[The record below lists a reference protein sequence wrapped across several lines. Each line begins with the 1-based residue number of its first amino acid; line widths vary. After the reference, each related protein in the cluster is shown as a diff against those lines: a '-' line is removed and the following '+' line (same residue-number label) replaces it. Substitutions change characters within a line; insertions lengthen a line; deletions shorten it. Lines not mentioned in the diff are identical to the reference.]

1 MGPHERSRSVTLAMR
16 WWACLSGAA
25 LSICALSLGML
36 FTRPTP
42 ESYDAQIMFQVTQSM
57 VDHGNFFVHQDPYGM
72 NTPYSLWGI
81 GMSLL
86 MALPYWVAERLQQDP
101 GVFVMGVNAA
111 VVAAIAGTVFALGLA
126 MRGTAVQS
134 LAAAALTVFG
144 TLLLPYV
151 ATGFSEPAVALAIAL
166 GLIGVQTNRP
176 VVAGAAAG
184 FALLM
189 RVDSVFLVVPV
200 LGVATWVAGARS
212 WQAAL
217 RFSVALTP
225 AIVVTAAY
233 DTLRYGA
240 PWRAGYF
247 FATFTHSLG
256 AGLYGLLLSPAAG
269 LFIYVPL
276 LPIALVGLFLA
287 IRRLPLLAATALAL
301 LVVRIPV
308 YAVWFG
314 WSAYWVWGPRYL
326 VPAMPV
332 LAVGLLEVCRRWSGL
347 HLGVKAALAS
357 VLALSGLV
365 QVVGAAVAYEHAVM
379 FSALLRAHPPVL
391 GPGFVID
398 ASLPST
404 QAVFDRILFDW
415 SLWPI
420 PDEARDLIQGR
431 YLSSHWLAP
440 TPNITA
446 IAALLICGAL
456 TLAVAVVAA
465 RRSDQLARATPD
477 GRNG

>member
-1 MGPHERSRSVTLAMR
+1 MGPHERSRSVTAAMR
-16 WWACLSGAA
+16 RWAWLSGAA
-25 LSICALSLGML
+25 LFMCALSVGML
-36 FTRPTP
+36 LTRPTP

-57 VDHGNFFVHQDPYGM
+57 VDHGSFTVHEDPFGM
-72 NTPYSLWGI
+72 NTPYSFYGI

-86 MALPYWVAERLQQDP
+86 MVPPYWVAERLHQDP
-101 GVFVMGVNAA
+101 GAFVMGVNAA
-111 VVAAIAGTVFALGLA
+111 VVAAIAVTVFALCLA
-126 MRGTAVQS
+126 TRATALQS

-151 ATGFSEPAVALAIAL
+151 ATGFSEPSVGLAIAV

-176 VVAGAAAG
+176 VLAGAAAG
-184 FALLM
+184 LALLM
-189 RVDSVFLVVPV
+189 RVDSAFLVVPV
-200 LGVATWVAGARS
+200 LGVAAWVAGARS

-217 RFSVALTP
+217 RFCIALMP
-225 AIVVTAAY
+225 AIIVTAGY
-233 DTLRYGA
+233 DMLRFGA
-240 PWRAGYF
+240 PWRTGYF
-247 FATFTHSLG
+247 YATFNHPLV

-269 LFIYVPL
+269 LLIYVPL
-276 LPIALVGLFLA
+276 LPLALVGLFLA
-287 IRRLPLLAATALAL
+287 MRRLPLLASTALVLLAL
-301 LVVRIPV
+301 RIAV

-314 WSAYWVWGPRYL
+314 WSAYWAWGPRYL

-332 LAVGLLEVCRRWSGL
+332 LAVGLIEVCRRWSGL
-347 HLGVKAALAS
+347 HLAVKAAVAF
-357 VLALSGLV
+357 VLAISGLV
-365 QVVGAAVAYEHAVM
+365 QVVGASIGYEHAAM

-404 QAVFDRILFDW
+404 QAVWDRILFEW

-420 PDEARDLIQGR
+420 PDMARDLMQGR

-446 IAALLICGAL
+446 IAALLVCAVVAL
-456 TLAVAVVAA
+456 TVAVVAA
-465 RRSDQLARATPD
+465 RRSDKQAPATP
-477 GRNG
+477 GALRT

>member
-1 MGPHERSRSVTLAMR
+1 MGPHERSRSVTVAMR

-57 VDHGNFFVHQDPYGM
+57 VDHGSFTVHQDPFGM

-86 MALPYWVAERLQQDP
+86 MALPYWVAERLHQDP

-111 VVAAIAGTVFALGLA
+111 VVAVTSGTVFALGLA
-126 MRGTAVQS
+126 TRATAVQS
-134 LAAAALTVFG
+134 LAAAAFTVFG

-184 FALLM
+184 LALLM
-189 RVDSVFLVVPV
+189 RVDSAFLVVPV
-200 LGVATWVAGARS
+200 LGVASWVAGARS

-217 RFSVALTP
+217 RFGVALMP
-225 AIVVTAAY
+225 AVIVTAGY

-240 PWRAGYF
+240 PWRTGYF
-247 FATFTHSLG
+247 FATFNHPLV

-276 LPIALVGLFLA
+276 LPLALVGLFLTM
-287 IRRLPLLAATALAL
+287 RRLPLLASTALVL
-301 LVVRIPV
+301 LAVRILV

-332 LAVGLLEVCRRWSGL
+332 LAVGLIEVCRRWSGL
-347 HLGVKAALAS
+347 HLGLKAALAS
-357 VLALSGLV
+357 VLAVSGLV
-365 QVVGAAVAYEHAVM
+365 QVVGAAVGYEHAVM

-391 GPGFVID
+391 GPGFAID

-420 PDEARDLIQGR
+420 PDEARDLMQGR

-446 IAALLICGAL
+446 IAALLVCGAL
-456 TLAVAVVAA
+456 TWAVAVVAA
-465 RRSDQLARATPD
+465 RRSDQLARATPA
-477 GRNG
+477 

>member
-1 MGPHERSRSVTLAMR
+1 MGPHERSRSVTVAMR

-36 FTRPTP
+36 FTRRTP

-57 VDHGNFFVHQDPYGM
+57 VDHGNFFVHQDPFGI
-72 NTPYSLWGI
+72 NTPYSYYGI

-86 MALPYWVAERLQQDP
+86 MALPYWVAERLHQDP
-101 GVFVMGVNAA
+101 GAFVMGVNAA
-111 VVAAIAGTVFALGLA
+111 VVAATAGTVFALGLA
-126 MRGTAVQS
+126 MRATALQS
-134 LAAAALTVFG
+134 FAAAALTVFG

-189 RVDSVFLVVPV
+189 RVDSAFLVVPV
-200 LGVATWVAGARS
+200 LGVAAWVAGAGS

-240 PWRAGYF
+240 PWRTGYF
-247 FATFTHSLG
+247 FATFDHPLV

-276 LPIALVGLFLA
+276 LPLALVGLFLA
-287 IRRLPLLAATALAL
+287 IRRLPLLGATALAL

-347 HLGVKAALAS
+347 HLVVKAALAS
-357 VLALSGLV
+357 VLAVSSLV

-391 GPGFVID
+391 GRGFVID

>member
-1 MGPHERSRSVTLAMR
+1 MGPHERSRSVTATMR
-16 WWACLSGAA
+16 WWACLSGFA
-25 LSICALSLGML
+25 LSMCALSVGML

-57 VDHGNFFVHQDPYGM
+57 VDHGTFTVHQDPFGM
-72 NTPYSLWGI
+72 NTPYSFYGI

-86 MALPYWVAERLQQDP
+86 MAFPYWVAERLRQDP

-111 VVAAIAGTVFALGLA
+111 VVASIAAAAFVLGLSTRA
-126 MRGTAVQS
+126 TALQS

-151 ATGFSEPAVALAIAL
+151 ATGFAEPSVALAIAL

-184 FALLM
+184 LALLM
-189 RVDSVFLVVPV
+189 RVDSAFLVVPV

-217 RFSVALTP
+217 RFCLALMP
-225 AIVVTAAY
+225 AIIVTAGY
-233 DTLRYGA
+233 NTLRFGA
-240 PWRAGYF
+240 PWRTGYF
-247 FATFTHSLG
+247 YATFNHPLA

-276 LPIALVGLFLA
+276 LPLALVGLFLA
-287 IRRLPLLAATALAL
+287 MRRLPLLASTALVLLAL
-301 LVVRIPV
+301 RILV

-314 WSAYWVWGPRYL
+314 WSAYWAWGPRYL

-347 HLGVKAALAS
+347 HLGVKAAVVF
-357 VLALSGLV
+357 VLVVSGLV
-365 QVVGAAVAYEHAVM
+365 QVVGAAIGYEHASM

-391 GPGFVID
+391 GPGFVVD

-404 QAVFDRILFDW
+404 EAVFDRILFDW

-420 PDEARDLIQGR
+420 PEAARDLMQGR

-446 IAALLICGAL
+446 IAALLVGGAL
-456 TLAVAVVAA
+456 TWTVAVISA
-465 RRSDQLARATPD
+465 RWSDKRARATL
-477 GRNG
+477 GETR

>member
-1 MGPHERSRSVTLAMR
+1 MGPHERSRSVTAAMR
-16 WWACLSGAA
+16 RWAWLSGAA
-25 LSICALSLGML
+25 LFMCALSVGML

-57 VDHGNFFVHQDPYGM
+57 VDHGTFTVHQDPFGM
-72 NTPYSLWGI
+72 NTPYSFYGI

-86 MALPYWVAERLQQDP
+86 MAFPYWVAERLRQDP

-111 VVAAIAGTVFALGLA
+111 VVASIAAAAFVLGLSTRA
-126 MRGTAVQS
+126 TALQS

-151 ATGFSEPAVALAIAL
+151 ATGFAEPSVALAIAL

-184 FALLM
+184 LALLM
-189 RVDSVFLVVPV
+189 RVDSAFLVVPV

-217 RFSVALTP
+217 RFCLALMP
-225 AIVVTAAY
+225 AIIVTAGY
-233 DTLRYGA
+233 NTLRFGA
-240 PWRAGYF
+240 PWRTGYF
-247 FATFTHSLG
+247 YATFNHPLA

-276 LPIALVGLFLA
+276 LPLALVGLFLA
-287 IRRLPLLAATALAL
+287 MRRLPLLASTALVLLAL
-301 LVVRIPV
+301 RILV

-314 WSAYWVWGPRYL
+314 WSAYWAWGPRYL

-332 LAVGLLEVCRRWSGL
+332 LAVGLIEVCRRWSGL
-347 HLGVKAALAS
+347 HLGVKAAM
-357 VLALSGLV
+357 VLVLVVSGLV
-365 QVVGAAVAYEHAVM
+365 QVVGAAIGYEHVAM
-379 FSALLRAHPPVL
+379 FSALLREHPPVL
-391 GPGFVID
+391 GPGFVVD

-404 QAVFDRILFDW
+404 EAVFDRILFDW

-420 PDEARDLIQGR
+420 PEAARDLMQGR
-431 YLSSHWLAP
+431 YLSTHWLAP
-440 TPNITA
+440 TPNVTA
-446 IAALLICGAL
+446 FAALLVGGAV
-456 TLAVAVVAA
+456 TWTVAVISAGW
-465 RRSDQLARATPD
+465 SDKRARATL
-477 GRNG
+477 GETR

>member
-1 MGPHERSRSVTLAMR
+1 
-16 WWACLSGAA
+16 
-25 LSICALSLGML
+25 ML
-36 FTRPTP
+36 FTRPAP

-57 VDHGNFFVHQDPYGM
+57 VDHGTFTVHQDPFGM
-72 NTPYSLWGI
+72 NTPYSFWGI

-86 MALPYWVAERLQQDP
+86 MALPYWVAERLHQDP
-101 GVFVMGVNAA
+101 GAFVMGVNAT
-111 VVAAIAGTVFALGLA
+111 VVAVIAATVFGLGLA
-126 MRGTAVQS
+126 TRATALQS

-151 ATGFSEPAVALAIAL
+151 ATGFSEPAVGLAIAL

-189 RVDSVFLVVPV
+189 RVDSAFLVVPV
-200 LGVATWVAGARS
+200 LGVATWVSGGRS
-212 WQAAL
+212 WHAAL
-217 RFSVALTP
+217 RFCLALMP
-225 AIVVTAAY
+225 AVIVTAAY
-233 DTLRYGA
+233 DTLRFGA
-240 PWRAGYF
+240 PWRTGYF
-247 FATFTHSLG
+247 FATFNHPLV

-276 LPIALVGLFLA
+276 LPIALVGLFLTM
-287 IRRLPLLAATALAL
+287 RRLPLLAATALVL
-301 LVVRIPV
+301 LAVRILV

-332 LAVGLLEVCRRWSGL
+332 LAVGLVEVCRRWSGL
-347 HLGVKAALAS
+347 HVGVKAALAI
-357 VLALSGLV
+357 VLVVSGLV
-365 QVVGAAVAYEHAVM
+365 QVVGAAVGYEHAVM

-398 ASLPST
+398 DSLPST
-404 QAVFDRILFDW
+404 QAVFDRIRFDW

-420 PDEARDLIQGR
+420 PDEARDLMQGR

-465 RRSDQLARATPD
+465 RRSDKLARATP
-477 GRNG
+477 G

>member
-111 VVAAIAGTVFALGLA
+111 VVAAIAGTVL
-126 MRGTAVQS
+126 
-134 LAAAALTVFG
+134 
-144 TLLLPYV
+144 
-151 ATGFSEPAVALAIAL
+151 AL

-247 FATFTHSLG
+247 FATFTHPLG

-287 IRRLPLLAATALAL
+287 IRRLPLLASTALVL
-301 LVVRIPV
+301 LAVRILV
-308 YAVWFG
+308 YAVWFE
-314 WSAYWVWGPRYL
+314 WSAYWAWGPRYL

-332 LAVGLLEVCRRWSGL
+332 LAVGLVEVCRRWSGL
-347 HLGVKAALAS
+347 HLGVKAVLAS
-357 VLALSGLV
+357 VLAVSGLV

>member
-276 LPIALVGLFLA
+276 LPW
-287 IRRLPLLAATALAL
+287 R
-301 LVVRIPV
+301 
-308 YAVWFG
+308 
-314 WSAYWVWGPRYL
+314 
-326 VPAMPV
+326 
-332 LAVGLLEVCRRWSGL
+332 C
-347 HLGVKAALAS
+347 
-357 VLALSGLV
+357 
-365 QVVGAAVAYEHAVM
+365 
-379 FSALLRAHPPVL
+379 
-391 GPGFVID
+391 
-398 ASLPST
+398 
-404 QAVFDRILFDW
+404 
-415 SLWPI
+415 
-420 PDEARDLIQGR
+420 
-431 YLSSHWLAP
+431 
-440 TPNITA
+440 
-446 IAALLICGAL
+446 
-456 TLAVAVVAA
+456 
-465 RRSDQLARATPD
+465 
-477 GRNG
+477 

>member
-1 MGPHERSRSVTLAMR
+1 MR
-16 WWACLSGAA
+16 CWACLSGAA
-25 LSICALSLGML
+25 FAICALSLGL
-36 FTRPTP
+36 IFTRATP

-57 VDHGNFFVHQDPYGM
+57 VDHGSFAVHQDPFGI
-72 NTPYSLWGI
+72 NTPYSYYGI

-86 MALPYWVAERLQQDP
+86 MALPYWFAERLHQDP
-101 GVFVMGVNAA
+101 DTFVMGVNAA
-111 VVAAIAGTVFALGLA
+111 VFSAIAVTVFALGLA
-126 MRGTAVQS
+126 TRATALQS

-151 ATGFSEPAVALAIAL
+151 ATGFSEPSVALAIAL

-176 VVAGAAAG
+176 VVTGAAAG

-189 RVDSVFLVVPV
+189 RVDSVFLVGPA
-200 LGVATWVAGARS
+200 LGVAAWVAGGRS
-212 WQAAL
+212 WRAAL
-217 RFSVALTP
+217 RFSVALVP
-225 AIVVTAAY
+225 AAIIVAVY

-240 PWRAGYF
+240 PWRTGYF
-247 FATFTHSLG
+247 FATFNHPLG

-276 LPIALVGLFLA
+276 LPLALVGLFLA
-287 IRRLPLLAATALAL
+287 MRRLPLLASTALVL
-301 LVVRIPV
+301 LAVRILV

-332 LAVGLLEVCRRWSGL
+332 LAVGLIEVCRRWSGL
-347 HLGVKAALAS
+347 HIAVKAAVAV
-357 VLALSGLV
+357 VLAVSGLV
-365 QVVGAAVAYEHAVM
+365 QVVGAAVGYEHAVM
-379 FSALLRAHPPVL
+379 FSALLRAHPAVL
-391 GPGFVID
+391 GPGFIID

-420 PDEARDLIQGR
+420 PDEARDLWQGR

-440 TPNITA
+440 TPNTTA
-446 IAALLICGAL
+446 IAALLACGAL
-456 TLAVAVVAA
+456 AGTVAVVAA
-465 RRSDQLARATPD
+465 RWSDKRVPLIQSGD
-477 GRNG
+477 

>member
-1 MGPHERSRSVTLAMR
+1 MR
-16 WWACLSGAA
+16 CWACLSGAA
-25 LSICALSLGML
+25 LSMCALSVGML
-36 FTRPTP
+36 FTRRMP

-57 VDHGNFFVHQDPYGM
+57 VDHGSFTVHQDPFGI
-72 NTPYSLWGI
+72 NTPYSYYGI

-86 MALPYWVAERLQQDP
+86 MALPYWVAERLHQDP

-111 VVAAIAGTVFALGLA
+111 VVAAIAVTVFALGLA
-126 MRGTAVQS
+126 TRATALQS
-134 LAAAALTVFG
+134 LAAAAITVFG

-151 ATGFSEPAVALAIAL
+151 ATGFSEPSIALAIAL

-189 RVDSVFLVVPV
+189 RVDSAFLVVPV
-200 LGVATWVAGARS
+200 LGVAAWVAGARS

-217 RFSVALTP
+217 RFSVALMP
-225 AIVVTAAY
+225 AVIVTAAY
-233 DTLRYGA
+233 DTLRFGA
-240 PWRAGYF
+240 PWRTGYF
-247 FATFTHSLG
+247 FATFNHPLV
-256 AGLYGLLLSPAAG
+256 AGLYGLLFSPAAG

-276 LPIALVGLFLA
+276 LPIALVGLFLVM
-287 IRRLPLLAATALAL
+287 RRLPLLASTALVL
-301 LVVRIPV
+301 LAVRIPV

-314 WSAYWVWGPRYL
+314 WSAYWAWGPRYL

-332 LAVGLLEVCRRWSGL
+332 LAVGLVEVCRRWSGF
-347 HLGVKAALAS
+347 HLGVKAALGLVVA
-357 VLALSGLV
+357 VSGLV
-365 QVVGAAVAYEHAVM
+365 QVVGAAVGYEHAVM

-398 ASLPST
+398 ESLPST

-420 PDEARDLIQGR
+420 PDEARDLMQGR
-431 YLSSHWLAP
+431 YLSSHWLTP
-440 TPNITA
+440 TPHVTV

-456 TLAVAVVAA
+456 TWAVAVVAA
-465 RRSDQLARATPD
+465 HRWDKRAQATP
-477 GRNG
+477 G

>member
-1 MGPHERSRSVTLAMR
+1 
-16 WWACLSGAA
+16 
-25 LSICALSLGML
+25 ML
-36 FTRPTP
+36 FTRPAP

-57 VDHGNFFVHQDPYGM
+57 VDHASFIVHQDPFGM
-72 NTPYSLWGI
+72 NTPYSFWGI

-86 MALPYWVAERLQQDP
+86 MALPYWVAERLHQDA
-101 GVFVMGVNAA
+101 GAFVMGVNAT
-111 VVAAIAGTVFALGLA
+111 VFAAIAATVFGLGLA
-126 MRGTAVQS
+126 TRATALQS

-151 ATGFSEPAVALAIAL
+151 ATGFSEPAVGLAIAL

-189 RVDSVFLVVPV
+189 RVDSAFLVVPV
-200 LGVATWVAGARS
+200 LGVATWVSGGRS

-217 RFSVALTP
+217 RFCFALMP
-225 AIVVTAAY
+225 AVIVTAAY
-233 DTLRYGA
+233 DTLRFGA
-240 PWRAGYF
+240 PWRTGYF
-247 FATFTHSLG
+247 FATFNHPLV

-276 LPIALVGLFLA
+276 LPIALVGLFLTM
-287 IRRLPLLAATALAL
+287 RRLPLLAATALVL
-301 LVVRIPV
+301 LAVRILV

-332 LAVGLLEVCRRWSGL
+332 LAVGLVEVCRRWSGL
-347 HLGVKAALAS
+347 HVGVKAALAI
-357 VLALSGLV
+357 VLVVSGLV
-365 QVVGAAVAYEHAVM
+365 QVVGAAVGYEHAVM

-398 ASLPST
+398 DSLPST
-404 QAVFDRILFDW
+404 QAVFDRIRFDW

-420 PDEARDLIQGR
+420 PDEARDLMQGR

-440 TPNITA
+440 SPHVGV

-465 RRSDQLARATPD
+465 RRSDKPARATP
-477 GRNG
+477 G

>member
-1 MGPHERSRSVTLAMR
+1 MR
-16 WWACLSGAA
+16 CSACIAGAA
-25 LSICALSLGML
+25 LFVCVLSLGLL

-57 VDHGNFFVHQDPYGM
+57 VDHGTFTVHHDTLGM
-72 NTPYSLWGI
+72 NTPYSVFGI

-86 MALPYWVAERLQQDP
+86 MALPYWVAELLSQSP
-101 GVFVMGVNAA
+101 GAFVMAVNAA
-111 VVAAIAGTVFALGLA
+111 VVAAIAVTVFALGLA
-126 MRGTAVQS
+126 ARATALQS

-144 TLLLPYV
+144 TLLLPAV
-151 ATGFSEPAVALAIAL
+151 ATGFSEPSVALAVAL
-166 GLIGVQTNRP
+166 GLLGVQTNRP
-176 VVAGAAAG
+176 VLAGAAAG

-189 RVDSVFLVVPV
+189 RVDSLFLVVPV
-200 LGVATWVAGARS
+200 LGVAAWIAGARS
-212 WQAAL
+212 WRAAL
-217 RFSVALTP
+217 RFSAGLMP
-225 AIVVTAAY
+225 AAIVTAAY
-233 DTLRYGA
+233 DTFRFGA
-240 PWRAGYF
+240 PWSTGYF
-247 FATFTHSLG
+247 YATFNHPLV

-287 IRRLPLLAATALAL
+287 MRRLPLLAFTALAL
-301 LVVRIPV
+301 LAVRILV
-308 YAVWFG
+308 YAVWFE
-314 WSAYWVWGPRYL
+314 WSAYWAWGPRYL

-347 HLGVKAALAS
+347 HLRVKAALAF
-357 VLALSGLV
+357 VLGVSGLV
-365 QVVGAAVAYEHAVM
+365 QVVGAAVGYEHAVM

-391 GPGFVID
+391 GPGFAID

-404 QAVFDRILFDW
+404 QAVFDRVLFDW

-420 PDEARDLIQGR
+420 PDEARDLMQWR

-446 IAALLICGAL
+446 IAALVICGAL
-456 TLAVAVVAA
+456 AWALAVVAA
-465 RRSDQLARATPD
+465 RWSDKRARATP
-477 GRNG
+477 G

>member
-1 MGPHERSRSVTLAMR
+1 MGPHERSRSVTVAMR
-16 WWACLSGAA
+16 CWACLSGAA
-25 LSICALSLGML
+25 LSVCALSVGML
-36 FTRPTP
+36 FTRRTP

-57 VDHGNFFVHQDPYGM
+57 VDHGNFIVHQDPYGM
-72 NTPYSLWGI
+72 NTPYSFWGI

-86 MALPYWVAERLQQDP
+86 MALPYWVAERLHQDA
-101 GVFVMGVNAA
+101 GVFVMGVNAV
-111 VVAAIAGTVFALGLA
+111 VVAAIAVTVFALGLA
-126 MRGTAVQS
+126 TRATALRS
-134 LAAAALTVFG
+134 LAAAVLTVFG

-151 ATGFSEPAVALAIAL
+151 ATGFTEPSVALAIAL

-176 VVAGAAAG
+176 VLAGAAAG

-189 RVDSVFLVVPV
+189 RVDSTFLVVPV
-200 LGVATWVAGARS
+200 LGVATWVAGGRS
-212 WQAAL
+212 WRAVL
-217 RFSVALTP
+217 RFSVALLP
-225 AIVVTAAY
+225 AVIVTAAY
-233 DTLRYGA
+233 NTLRFGA
-240 PWRAGYF
+240 PWRTGYF
-247 FATFTHSLG
+247 FATFSHPLV
-256 AGLYGLLLSPAAG
+256 AGLYGLLFSPAAG

-287 IRRLPLLAATALAL
+287 MRRLPLLAWTALVL
-301 LVVRIPV
+301 LAVRIPV

-326 VPAMPV
+326 VPAMPA
-332 LAVGLLEVCRRWSGL
+332 LAVGLIEVCRRWSGF
-347 HLGVKAALAS
+347 HLLVKTALAF
-357 VLALSGLV
+357 VVAVSGLV

-379 FSALLRAHPPVL
+379 FSALLHAHPAVL

-398 ASLPST
+398 AALPST

-420 PDEARDLIQGR
+420 PDEARDLLQGR

-446 IAALLICGAL
+446 IAALLVCGAL

-465 RRSDQLARATPD
+465 RGSDKRAQATP
-477 GRNG
+477 G